1 MSPPTTLL
9 DGLINTLNK
18 ANNFV
23 KDEKKDTV
31 GIIDIFITSLKKEN
45 FSDDSSIDNIRD
57 ALKARE
63 QERESE
69 DKIILGIEPED
80 ESTEDKSE
88 EDKSEE
94 DKTEEEEDIMG
105 KFKWVL
111 ISISTFIVFLIIGG
125 VMYWFISAQPEETII
140 PPNNQLNAMQKPP
153 ENVQEYSYLPF
164 MNSAPNENHDN
175 ARRVE
180 AQRVEAQKVEAQR
193 EEAQREEAQREEA
206 QREEAQREEARREE
220 AQREEAQREEA
231 QRVEAQ
237 RVEAQRVEAQRV
249 EAQREE
255 MRILEQSKIEEMELR
270 KQEQSNKE
278 EMERIEQSNKEEMER
293 LEKEAKENNSDT
305 SSSSSS
311 SSSDNKKIEQKI
323 GGVKRQYIKRQ
334 YKKKA
339 K

>member
-88 EDKSEE
+88 EDKTEEDKTEE

-193 EEAQREEAQREEA
+193 EEAQR
-206 QREEAQREEARREE
+206 
-220 AQREEAQREEA
+220 
-231 QRVEAQ
+231 
-237 RVEAQRVEAQRV
+237 VEAQRV

-293 LEKEAKENNSDT
+293 LEKEATENNSDT

-311 SSSDNKKIEQKI
+311 SSSDNKKVEQKI